1 MRMLSLKGIRYLLQ
15 LVLQYQV
22 CLEYGIS
29 VATGQTGTLEEKKMW
44 LWRAL
49 W

>member
-1 MRMLSLKGIRYLLQ
+1 MLSLNGIHYLLQ

-29 VATGQTGTLEEKKMW
+29 VATGQIGTLEEKVW